1 MEIEKPFL
9 VYRVLFLLYYKTL
22 RLCYSSD
29 YFAAGWKKC
38 VYFSSSFRA
47 ARTTSGFA
55 GIRVTRAPVALKMAL
70 RMAG

>member
-29 YFAAGWKKC
+29 YFAAGWKN
-38 VYFSSSFRA
+38 VFIF
-47 ARTTSGFA
+47 
-55 GIRVTRAPVALKMAL
+55 PVLSERPEPLPVLPGYGL
-70 RMAG
+70 RGHR